1 VIVVEK
7 PQEIEKLSVSRQKIR
22 RELYGI
28 VMESFNGRETQEIV
42 RQTSDTTLRTKVRK
56 DEDDQ

>member
-1 VIVVEK
+1 VTVVEK

-42 RQTSDTTLRTKVRK
+42 RQTSDTTLRTKVRN
-56 DEDDQ
+56 EDDQ

>member
-1 VIVVEK
+1 MVEK

>member
-1 VIVVEK
+1 MTVVEK

-42 RQTSDTTLRTKVRK
+42 RQTSDTTLRTKVSK

>member
-1 VIVVEK
+1 MTVVEK

>member
-1 VIVVEK
+1 VTVVEK

>member
-22 RELYGI
+22 RELYGMI
-28 VMESFNGRETQEIV
+28 MESFNERETQEIV
-42 RQTSDTTLRTKVRK
+42 RQTSDTTLRTKVRN
-56 DEDDQ
+56 EDDQ

>member
-1 VIVVEK
+1 MTVVEK

-42 RQTSDTTLRTKVRK
+42 RQTSDTTLRTKVRN
-56 DEDDQ
+56 EDDQ

>member
-1 VIVVEK
+1 MTVVEK

-22 RELYGI
+22 RELYGM